1 VAALLGLC
9 AQTTFEGQAAMALQ
23 FAAESFEG
31 EAPPLSLCIGR
42 DPSPWRIDWAP
53 CVHELIARRRA
64 GAGVAELARAFHLA
78 LAAVVATVS
87 DAHPTIPVVLAGG
100 CFQNRLLLELTVKT
114 LGRCGRPVWWSQAL
128 PPNDGALALGQV
140 AVARARWRAGAA
152 SCA

>member
-1 VAALLGLC
+1 
-9 AQTTFEGQAAMALQ
+9 
-23 FAAESFEG
+23 
-31 EAPPLSLCIGR
+31 
-42 DPSPWRIDWAP
+42 
-53 CVHELIARRRA
+53 
-64 GAGVAELARAFHLA
+64 
-78 LAAVVATVS
+78 VVATVS

-100 CFQNRLLLELTVKT
+100 CFQNRLLLELTVKA